1 MEETRN
7 EKMLDIVVTSI
18 MGLLIVLPFGFWL
31 AAQGIFG
38 SVALVG
44 KSDFSPWM
52 DRMFMLG
59 VAYMVMYA
67 LSFVFVAE
75 LKNRGPKIFGC
86 IALFGII
93 SIAVIQF
100 DNILVPINASNAIKD
115 AANIWF
121 FNLPYYLMRLFDT
134 NVPFNAMAWLVIGL
148 MSVGSGALLWWI
160 KTEITGKWLWAIK
173 LWISFE
179 IAYFII
185 IWVLYIAVFQSPIM
199 FPPKI

>member
-1 MEETRN
+1 MEQTRN
-7 EKMLDIVVTSI
+7 EKTLDIVVTSI
-18 MGLLIVLPFGFWL
+18 LSLLTILPFGFWL
-31 AAQGIFG
+31 VSQGIFG

-59 VAYMVMYA
+59 IAYLVMYG
-67 LSFVFVAE
+67 LSFLFVPQ
-75 LKNRGPKIFGC
+75 LKNRAPKIFGC

-93 SIAVIQF
+93 SITVIQF
-100 DNILVPINASNAIKD
+100 DNVLVPASASNIIKD

-134 NVPFNAMAWLVIGL
+134 NVPFNGMTWLVIGL
-148 MSVGSGALLWWI
+148 MALGSGALLWWI
-160 KTEITGKWLWAIK
+160 KAEVAGKWSQAIK

-179 IAYFII
+179 LVYFVIVWI
-185 IWVLYIAVFQSPIM
+185 FYIAVFRSPIM